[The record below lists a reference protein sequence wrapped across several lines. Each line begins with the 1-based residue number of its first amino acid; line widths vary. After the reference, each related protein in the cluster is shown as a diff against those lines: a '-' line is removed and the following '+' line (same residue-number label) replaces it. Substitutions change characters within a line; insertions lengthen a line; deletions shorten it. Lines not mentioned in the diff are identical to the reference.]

1 MIKPEDFVSKKVKA
15 MPFSG
20 IRKFFDIASEMEGV
34 ISLGV
39 GEPDFDTPWAIREK
53 GIYNLEKGKTV
64 YSANAGLM
72 ELREEI
78 SKYLKRT
85 IDVLYC
91 PKGEIL
97 VTVGASESID
107 LALRATLEP
116 GDEVLVPEP
125 SYVSYKPCV
134 TMADGIPVVVNTK
147 AENSFKL
154 TVDDIKD
161 KITNKTKA
169 LILPYPNNPTG
180 AIMEKDDIE
189 KLAEFLKDKDI
200 LVISDEIYSELT
212 YGDKKHF
219 SIASIDYMRN
229 KTIVIN
235 GFSKS
240 YAMTGWRLGYAAG
253 PEPIL
258 TQMTKVHQYCIMCA
272 PTTSQQAAVEA
283 LRSCDDAVDKM
294 RREYDRRRRFMR
306 KGFIDMG
313 LDCYEA
319 QGAFYL
325 FPCIKS
331 TGLSSDEFCER
342 LLFEEKVAVVPGTAF
357 GECGEGFIRCSYAYS
372 VEEIRVALDKI
383 AKFVKRVK
391 AEKEGI

>member
-1 MIKPEDFVSKKVKA
+1 MKPEQFISDKVKV
-15 MPFSG
+15 MPWSG
-20 IRKFFDIASEMEGV
+20 IRKFFDIANEMEGV

-64 YSANAGLM
+64 YSSNAGLM

-78 SKYLKRT
+78 SNYLNRK
-85 IDVLYC
+85 IGCKYC

-107 LALRATLEP
+107 LALRAILND

-134 TMADGIPVVVNTK
+134 TMSDGVPVTVTTR
-147 AENSFKL
+147 AENNFKL

-161 KITNKTKA
+161 KITPKTKA
-169 LILPYPNNPTG
+169 LILPFPNNPTG
-180 AIMEKDDIE
+180 AIMEQEDLE
-189 KLAEFLKDKDI
+189 KLAEFLRDKDI

-212 YGDKKHF
+212 YGDKQHV
-219 SIASIDYMRN
+219 SIAAIDYMRD

-235 GFSKS
+235 GFSKA

-253 PEPIL
+253 PKEIISA
-258 TQMTKVHQYCIMCA
+258 MTKVHQYCIMCA
-272 PTTSQQAAVEA
+272 PTTSQQAAVEG
-283 LRSCDDAVDKM
+283 LRTCDDAVSAM

-306 KGFIDMG
+306 KGFLDMG
-313 LDCYEA
+313 LECYDA

-372 VEEIRVALDKI
+372 VEEIRVALEKI
-383 AKFVKRVK
+383 AKFIQKLNDEK
-391 AEKEGI
+391 AGK

>member
-1 MIKPEDFVSKKVKA
+1 MKPEDFIAEKVRI

-64 YSANAGLM
+64 YSSNAGM
-72 ELREEI
+72 IELRKEI
-78 SKYLKRT
+78 NNYLKRT
-85 IDVLYC
+85 IGCSYC
-91 PKGEIL
+91 PNNEII

-107 LALRATLEP
+107 LALRAVIND

-134 TMADGIPVVVNTK
+134 TMADGVPVIVNTK

-161 KITNKTKA
+161 KITDKTKA

-180 AIMEKDDIE
+180 AIMEKEDIE
-189 KLAEFLKDKDI
+189 SLAEFLKDKDI
-200 LVISDEIYSELT
+200 LIISDEIYSELT
-212 YGDKKHF
+212 YGDKKHV
-219 SIASIDYMRN
+219 SIAAIDYMRD

-253 PEPIL
+253 PKEIISA
-258 TQMTKVHQYCIMCA
+258 MTKVHQYCIMCA
-272 PTTSQQAAVEA
+272 PTTSQQAAIEA
-283 LRSCDDAVDKM
+283 LRSCDNSVAAM
-294 RREYDRRRRFMR
+294 RKEYDRRRRFMR
-306 KGFIDMG
+306 KGFLDMG

-372 VEEIRVALDKI
+372 VEEIRVALGKI
-383 AKFVKRVK
+383 ADFVKKVK